1 MKATINDHRDYI
13 ISKIDNRLLYGS
25 FLEHFYIFLA
35 ALVSLILLSFVYL
48 SIICV
53 VLWPD

>member
-13 ISKIDNRLLYGS
+13 ISKIDNRLYGS